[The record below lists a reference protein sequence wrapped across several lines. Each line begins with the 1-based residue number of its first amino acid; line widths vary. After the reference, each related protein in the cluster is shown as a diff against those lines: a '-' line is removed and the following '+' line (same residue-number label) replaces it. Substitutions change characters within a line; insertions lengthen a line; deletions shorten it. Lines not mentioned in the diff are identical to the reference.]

1 MTIELFGKVL
11 WPVWTAEALLS
22 VAQWTFV
29 SDQAIHSVFF
39 ATSVSVLPL
48 VAGVRAVRFSGGL
61 RFAALCGLSVSLASL
76 LFVAVAYLFQPGPW
90 GEPFLGFVIAT
101 VLFALAPQALF
112 GLVGGWV
119 VRAKFA
125 SST

>member
-11 WPVWTAEALLS
+11 WPVWAAEFLLS
-22 VAQWTFV
+22 AAQWAFASGQT
-29 SDQAIHSVFF
+29 IHTVFF
-39 ATSVSVLPL
+39 VASVVVLPF
-48 VAGVRAVRFSGGL
+48 VAGVRAVRSGGGL
-61 RFAALCGLSVSLASL
+61 RFASLCGLSVSLASL
-76 LFVAVAYLFQPGPW
+76 LFVAVAYLFQSGPW